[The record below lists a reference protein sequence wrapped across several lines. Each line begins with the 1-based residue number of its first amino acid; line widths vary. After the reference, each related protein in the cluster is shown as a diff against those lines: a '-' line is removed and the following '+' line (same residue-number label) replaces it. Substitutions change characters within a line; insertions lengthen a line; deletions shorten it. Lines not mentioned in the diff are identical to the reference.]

1 MLRSTRLRATA
12 VALGLA
18 AAFSVQS
25 ARPVSPDHHEF
36 EAAIHAPYAADKSA
50 AREFTLYFSWMD
62 AKDPSTVA
70 WKVELLSQ
78 DGSRALRTWHGEERL
93 FQKQIEAVLPFDGR
107 DGNQRA
113 LTDGFYKV
121 RLTATAGDPTAHRA
135 RGGSLAK
142 RVDAALIEDGHE
154 VHVQE
159 WDIRVGAMPKVAMPE
174 FRALPT
180 ANSPKSQAATASLP
194 YTVYF
199 GNLHGQ
205 SNDSDGGGAIPGCTS
220 SQSAQSG
227 AFGPADAFNYARGR
241 GLDFLLESE
250 HNHYFDG
257 SSSTNTSASPT
268 TAINRYAAG
277 RTAMATSNT
286 NNPSFLALYGMEWGV
301 ISNGG
306 HLNIINGDKLAAWE
320 YNSSNQLLGDLFVA
334 KNDYATLYTTMKARG
349 WIGQFNHPSTSDSQF
364 KIGTT
369 VFGYHVDGDEVMV
382 GAEIMNTSAF
392 SSNTTE
398 TETSRSSYEGAFNK
412 LLENGFHVAPTTNQ
426 DNHCANWGAS
436 YTNRTGVLLPT
447 GTTLNEANFVAAM
460 KARRI
465 YATMDKNSQLIVT
478 ANGNLMGSR
487 FNNSGALNL
496 VANFANSAGRTV
508 SQVQWYEGVPQ
519 RGGTVTLL
527 ASTATHSFTPA
538 AGAHFYY
545 AKVTQDDG
553 KILWSAPV
561 WVTQGTGGGDTT
573 PPTVSAS
580 VTGTSGTITL
590 NATASDN
597 VGVSSVEFF
606 IDGVTRG
613 SDTTSPYSLSFNSTT
628 LTNGTHSLTA
638 RAVDA
643 AGNATTSSA
652 ASFSVNNTTPD
663 TTPPTVSAS
672 VTGTSGTITL
682 NATASDNV
690 GVSSV
695 EFFIDGVT
703 RGSDSTAPYS
713 LSFNSTTLTNGT
725 HSLTARAV
733 DAAGNA
739 TTSSAASFSVNNTT
753 PDTTPPTVS
762 ASVTGTSGTITL
774 NATASDNVGVTSVE
788 FFIDGVTRGSDT
800 TSPYSLSFNST
811 TLANGSHSLTA
822 RAVDAAGNATTSS
835 AASFSISNTTT
846 GTERIVNGGFESG
859 STSWTATSG
868 VITNDAS
875 FAAYAGS
882 WKAWLNGYGATH
894 TDSVYQSVAIPS
906 TATEATLKFYL
917 DVATDE
923 TTTTQAYDTLTVQ
936 VRNSSNAVLATL
948 ATYSNL
954 NAAGGYSLKS
964 FNLLAYKGQTVRVYF
979 LGVEGSQVATS
990 FVVDNVS
997 LITK

>member
-1 MLRSTRLRATA
+1 MLRSTRLRASTL
-12 VALGLA
+12 ALCLA

-25 ARPVSPDHHEF
+25 ARPISPDHHEF

-78 DGSRALRTWHGEERL
+78 DSGRVLRTWHGEERL

-113 LTDGFYKV
+113 LADGFYKV

-135 RGGSLAK
+135 RGGSLAR

-154 VHVQE
+154 VHVQQ

-180 ANSPKSQAATASLP
+180 AATPKSQAATASLP

-205 SNDSDGGGAIPGCTS
+205 SNDSDGGGNVATCSS

-227 AFGPADAFNYARGR
+227 QYGPADAFNYARGR

-257 SSSTNTSASPT
+257 SSGPNTSASPT

-286 NNPSFLALYGMEWGV
+286 NNPNFLALYGMEWGV

-334 KNDYATLYTTMKARG
+334 KNDYANLYTTMKARG
-349 WIGQFNHPSTSDSQF
+349 WVGQFNHPSTSDSQF

-369 VFGYHVDGDEVMV
+369 VFGYHADGDEVMV

-392 SSNTTE
+392 SANTTE
-398 TETSRSSYEGAFNK
+398 TETSRSSYEGAYNK

-460 KARRI
+460 KARRV

-496 VANFANSAGRTV
+496 VANFANSAGRSV

-538 AGAHFYY
+538 AGEHFYY
-545 AKVTQDDG
+545 AKLTQDDG

-597 VGVSSVEFF
+597 VGVASVEFF
-606 IDGVTRG
+606 IDGVSRG
-613 SDTTSPYSLSFNSTT
+613 SDTTSPYSLGFNSAT
-628 LTNGTHSLTA
+628 LTNGTHALTA

-643 AGNATTSSA
+643 AGNAATSAA
-652 ASFSVNNTTPD
+652 ASFPV
-663 TTPPTVSAS
+663 
-672 VTGTSGTITL
+672 
-682 NATASDNV
+682 
-690 GVSSV
+690 
-695 EFFIDGVT
+695 
-703 RGSDSTAPYS
+703 
-713 LSFNSTTLTNGT
+713 
-725 HSLTARAV
+725 
-733 DAAGNA
+733 
-739 TTSSAASFSVNNTT
+739 
-753 PDTTPPTVS
+753 
-762 ASVTGTSGTITL
+762 
-774 NATASDNVGVTSVE
+774 
-788 FFIDGVTRGSDT
+788 
-800 TSPYSLSFNST
+800 
-811 TLANGSHSLTA
+811 
-822 RAVDAAGNATTSS
+822 
-835 AASFSISNTTT
+835 SNTTT

-859 STSWTATSG
+859 SSSWTATSG

-964 FNLLAYKGQTVRVYF
+964 FNLLAYKGQTIRVYF

>member
-1 MLRSTRLRATA
+1 MLRSTRLRASTL
-12 VALGLA
+12 ALCLA

-25 ARPVSPDHHEF
+25 ARPISPDHHEF

-78 DGSRALRTWHGEERL
+78 DSGRVLRTWHGEERL

-113 LTDGFYKV
+113 LADGFYKV

-135 RGGSLAK
+135 RGGSLAR

-154 VHVQE
+154 VHVQQ

-180 ANSPKSQAATASLP
+180 AATPKSQAATASLP

-205 SNDSDGGGAIPGCTS
+205 SNDSDGGGHVATCSS

-227 AFGPADAFNYARGR
+227 QYGPADAFNYARGR

-257 SSSTNTSASPT
+257 SSGTNTSASPS

-277 RTAMATSNT
+277 RTAMATSNA
-286 NNPSFLALYGMEWGV
+286 NNPNFLALYGMEWGV

-334 KNDYATLYTTMKARG
+334 KNDYANLYTTMKARG
-349 WIGQFNHPSTSDSQF
+349 WVGQFNHPSTSDSQF

-369 VFGYHVDGDEVMV
+369 VFGYHADGDEVMV

-392 SSNTTE
+392 SANTTE
-398 TETSRSSYEGAFNK
+398 TETSRSSYEGAYNK

-460 KARRI
+460 KARRV

-496 VANFANSAGRTV
+496 VANFANSAGRSV

-538 AGAHFYY
+538 AGEHFYY
-545 AKVTQDDG
+545 AKLTQDDG

-597 VGVSSVEFF
+597 VGVASVEFF
-606 IDGVTRG
+606 IDGVSRG
-613 SDTTSPYSLSFNSTT
+613 SDTTSPYSLGFNSTT
-628 LTNGTHSLTA
+628 LTNGTHALTA

-643 AGNATTSSA
+643 AGNAATSAA
-652 ASFSVNNTTPD
+652 ASFPV
-663 TTPPTVSAS
+663 
-672 VTGTSGTITL
+672 
-682 NATASDNV
+682 
-690 GVSSV
+690 
-695 EFFIDGVT
+695 
-703 RGSDSTAPYS
+703 
-713 LSFNSTTLTNGT
+713 
-725 HSLTARAV
+725 
-733 DAAGNA
+733 
-739 TTSSAASFSVNNTT
+739 
-753 PDTTPPTVS
+753 
-762 ASVTGTSGTITL
+762 
-774 NATASDNVGVTSVE
+774 
-788 FFIDGVTRGSDT
+788 
-800 TSPYSLSFNST
+800 
-811 TLANGSHSLTA
+811 
-822 RAVDAAGNATTSS
+822 
-835 AASFSISNTTT
+835 SNTTT

-859 STSWTATSG
+859 SSSWTATSG

-964 FNLLAYKGQTVRVYF
+964 FNLLAYKGQTIRVYF

>member
-1 MLRSTRLRATA
+1 MLRSTRLRASTL
-12 VALGLA
+12 ALCLA

-25 ARPVSPDHHEF
+25 ARPISPDHHEF

-78 DGSRALRTWHGEERL
+78 DSGRVLRTWHGEERL

-113 LTDGFYKV
+113 LADGFYKV

-135 RGGSLAK
+135 RGGSLAR

-154 VHVQE
+154 VHVQQ

-180 ANSPKSQAATASLP
+180 AATPKSQAATASLP

-205 SNDSDGGGAIPGCTS
+205 SNDSDGGGNVATCSS

-227 AFGPADAFNYARGR
+227 QYGPADAFNYARGR

-257 SSSTNTSASPT
+257 SSGTNTSASPS

-277 RTAMATSNT
+277 RTAMATSNA
-286 NNPSFLALYGMEWGV
+286 NNPNFLALYGMEWGV

-334 KNDYATLYTTMKARG
+334 KNDYANLYTTMKARG
-349 WIGQFNHPSTSDSQF
+349 WVGQFNHPSTSDSQF

-369 VFGYHVDGDEVMV
+369 VFGYHADGDEVMV

-392 SSNTTE
+392 SANTTE
-398 TETSRSSYEGAFNK
+398 TETSRSSYEGAYNK

-460 KARRI
+460 KARRV

-496 VANFANSAGRTV
+496 VANFANSAGRSV

-538 AGAHFYY
+538 AGEHFYY
-545 AKVTQDDG
+545 AKLTQDDG

-597 VGVSSVEFF
+597 VGVASVEFF
-606 IDGVTRG
+606 IDGVSRG
-613 SDTTSPYSLSFNSTT
+613 SDTTSPYSLGFNSTT
-628 LTNGTHSLTA
+628 LTNGTHALTA

-643 AGNATTSSA
+643 AGNAATSAA
-652 ASFSVNNTTPD
+652 ASFPV
-663 TTPPTVSAS
+663 
-672 VTGTSGTITL
+672 
-682 NATASDNV
+682 
-690 GVSSV
+690 
-695 EFFIDGVT
+695 
-703 RGSDSTAPYS
+703 
-713 LSFNSTTLTNGT
+713 
-725 HSLTARAV
+725 
-733 DAAGNA
+733 
-739 TTSSAASFSVNNTT
+739 
-753 PDTTPPTVS
+753 
-762 ASVTGTSGTITL
+762 
-774 NATASDNVGVTSVE
+774 
-788 FFIDGVTRGSDT
+788 
-800 TSPYSLSFNST
+800 
-811 TLANGSHSLTA
+811 
-822 RAVDAAGNATTSS
+822 
-835 AASFSISNTTT
+835 SNTTT

-859 STSWTATSG
+859 SSSWTATSG

-964 FNLLAYKGQTVRVYF
+964 FNLLAYKGQTIRVYF

>member
-25 ARPVSPDHHEF
+25 ARPISPDHHEF
-36 EAAIHAPYAADKSA
+36 EAAIHAPYAAGASA
-50 AREFTLYFSWMD
+50 TREFTLYFSWID

-78 DGSRALRTWHGEERL
+78 DGSRVLRQWHGEDRL
-93 FQKQIEAVLPFDGR
+93 FQKQIETVLPFDGR
-107 DGNQRA
+107 DGNKRA
-113 LTDGFYKV
+113 LADGFYKV

-142 RVDAALIEDGHE
+142 RVDAALIDDGHDT
-154 VHVQE
+154 HVQE

-174 FRALPT
+174 FNALPT
-180 ANSPKSQAATASLP
+180 ASTPKSQAATASLP

-205 SNDSDGGGAIPGCTS
+205 SNDSDGGGNVATCSS
-220 SQSAQSG
+220 SQAAQSG
-227 AFGPADAFNYARGR
+227 QYGPADAFNYARGR

-257 SSSTNTSASPT
+257 SSSTNTSASPS

-277 RTAMATSNT
+277 RTAMATSNA
-286 NNPSFLALYGMEWGV
+286 NYPNFLALYGMEWGV

-306 HLNIINGDKLAAWE
+306 HLNVINGDKLAAWE
-320 YNSSNQLLGDLFVA
+320 YNSSNQLLGDVFVA
-334 KNDYATLYTTMKARG
+334 KNDYASLYATMKARG
-349 WIGQFNHPSTSDSQF
+349 WVGQFNHPSTSDQF
-364 KIGTT
+364 KVGGT
-369 VFGYHVDGDEVMV
+369 VMGYHVDGDDVMV

-398 TETSRSSYEGAFNK
+398 TETSRSVYEGAFNK
-412 LLENGFHVAPTTNQ
+412 LLENGFHVVPTTNQ

-460 KARRI
+460 KARRV

-487 FNNSGALNL
+487 FNNNGALNL

-508 SQVQWYEGVPQ
+508 SQVQWYRGVPK
-519 RGGTVTLL
+519 RGGAVTLL
-527 ASTATHSFTPA
+527 ASTATYSFTPA
-538 AGAHFYY
+538 SGEHFFY

-573 PPTVSAS
+573 A
-580 VTGTSGTITL
+580 
-590 NATASDN
+590 
-597 VGVSSVEFF
+597 
-606 IDGVTRG
+606 
-613 SDTTSPYSLSFNSTT
+613 
-628 LTNGTHSLTA
+628 
-638 RAVDA
+638 
-643 AGNATTSSA
+643 
-652 ASFSVNNTTPD
+652 
-663 TTPPTVSAS
+663 
-672 VTGTSGTITL
+672 
-682 NATASDNV
+682 
-690 GVSSV
+690 
-695 EFFIDGVT
+695 
-703 RGSDSTAPYS
+703 
-713 LSFNSTTLTNGT
+713 
-725 HSLTARAV
+725 
-733 DAAGNA
+733 
-739 TTSSAASFSVNNTT
+739 
-753 PDTTPPTVS
+753 PTVS

-788 FFIDGVTRGSDT
+788 FFIDGVSRGSDT
-800 TSPYSLSFNST
+800 SSPYSLGFNST
-811 TLANGSHSLTA
+811 TLTNGTHALTA

-835 AASFSISNTTT
+835 AASFSVSNTTADTTPPTVSASVSGTSGTITLNATASDNVGVTSVEFFIDGVSRGSDTSAPYSLGFNSTTLTNGTHSLTARARDAAGNSTTSSAASFSVSNATT

-859 STSWTATSG
+859 SSSWTATSG
-868 VITNDAS
+868 VITNDSS

-882 WKAWLNGYGATH
+882 WKAWMNGYGATH
-894 TDSVYQSVAIPS
+894 TDSAYQSVTIPS

-923 TTTTQAYDTLTVQ
+923 TTTTQAYDTLKVQ
-936 VRNSSNAVLATL
+936 VRNSSNAVLTTL

>member
-1 MLRSTRLRATA
+1 MLRSTRLRASTL
-12 VALGLA
+12 ALCLA

-25 ARPVSPDHHEF
+25 ARPISPDHHEF

-78 DGSRALRTWHGEERL
+78 DSGRVLRTWHGEERL

-113 LTDGFYKV
+113 LADGFYKV

-135 RGGSLAK
+135 RGGSLAR

-154 VHVQE
+154 VHVQQ

-180 ANSPKSQAATASLP
+180 AATPKSQAATASLP

-205 SNDSDGGGAIPGCTS
+205 SNDSDGGGNVATCSS

-227 AFGPADAFNYARGR
+227 QYGPADAFNYARGR

-257 SSSTNTSASPT
+257 SSGTNTSASPS

-277 RTAMATSNT
+277 RTAMATSNA
-286 NNPSFLALYGMEWGV
+286 NNPNFLALYGMEWGV

-334 KNDYATLYTTMKARG
+334 KNDYANLYTTMKARG
-349 WIGQFNHPSTSDSQF
+349 WVGQFNHPSTSDSQF

-369 VFGYHVDGDEVMV
+369 VFGYHADGDEVMV

-392 SSNTTE
+392 SANTTE
-398 TETSRSSYEGAFNK
+398 TETSRSSYEGAYNK

-460 KARRI
+460 KARRV

-496 VANFANSAGRTV
+496 VANFANSAGRSV

-538 AGAHFYY
+538 AGEHFYY
-545 AKVTQDDG
+545 AKLTQDDG

-597 VGVSSVEFF
+597 VGVASVEFF
-606 IDGVTRG
+606 IDGVSRG
-613 SDTTSPYSLSFNSTT
+613 SDTTSPYSLGFNSAT
-628 LTNGTHSLTA
+628 LTNGTHALTA

-643 AGNATTSSA
+643 AGNAATSAA
-652 ASFSVNNTTPD
+652 ASFPV
-663 TTPPTVSAS
+663 
-672 VTGTSGTITL
+672 
-682 NATASDNV
+682 
-690 GVSSV
+690 
-695 EFFIDGVT
+695 
-703 RGSDSTAPYS
+703 
-713 LSFNSTTLTNGT
+713 
-725 HSLTARAV
+725 
-733 DAAGNA
+733 
-739 TTSSAASFSVNNTT
+739 
-753 PDTTPPTVS
+753 
-762 ASVTGTSGTITL
+762 
-774 NATASDNVGVTSVE
+774 
-788 FFIDGVTRGSDT
+788 
-800 TSPYSLSFNST
+800 
-811 TLANGSHSLTA
+811 
-822 RAVDAAGNATTSS
+822 
-835 AASFSISNTTT
+835 SNTTT

-859 STSWTATSG
+859 SSSWTATSG

-964 FNLLAYKGQTVRVYF
+964 FNLLAYKGQTIRVYF

>member
-1 MLRSTRLRATA
+1 MLRSTRLRASTL
-12 VALGLA
+12 ALCLA

-25 ARPVSPDHHEF
+25 ARPISPDHHEF

-78 DGSRALRTWHGEERL
+78 DSGRVLRTWHGEERL

-113 LTDGFYKV
+113 LADGFYKV

-135 RGGSLAK
+135 RGGSLAR

-154 VHVQE
+154 VHVQQ

-174 FRALPT
+174 FRALPPAAT
-180 ANSPKSQAATASLP
+180 PKSQAATASLP

-205 SNDSDGGGAIPGCTS
+205 SNDSDGGGNVATCSS

-227 AFGPADAFNYARGR
+227 QYGPADAFNYARGR

-257 SSSTNTSASPT
+257 SSGTNTSASPS

-277 RTAMATSNT
+277 RTAMATSNA
-286 NNPSFLALYGMEWGV
+286 NNPNFLALYGMEWGV

-334 KNDYATLYTTMKARG
+334 KNDYANLYTTMKARG
-349 WIGQFNHPSTSDSQF
+349 WVGQFNHPSTSDSQF

-369 VFGYHVDGDEVMV
+369 VFGYHADGDEVMV
-382 GAEIMNTSAF
+382 GAEIMTTSAF
-392 SSNTTE
+392 SANTTE
-398 TETSRSSYEGAFNK
+398 TETSRSSYEGAYNK

-460 KARRI
+460 KARRV

-496 VANFANSAGRTV
+496 VANFANSAGRSV

-538 AGAHFYY
+538 AGEHFYY
-545 AKVTQDDG
+545 AKLTQDDG

-597 VGVSSVEFF
+597 VGVASVEFF
-606 IDGVTRG
+606 IDGVSRG
-613 SDTTSPYSLSFNSTT
+613 SDTTSPYSLGFNSAT
-628 LTNGTHSLTA
+628 LTNGTHALTA

-643 AGNATTSSA
+643 AGNAATSAA
-652 ASFSVNNTTPD
+652 ASFPV
-663 TTPPTVSAS
+663 
-672 VTGTSGTITL
+672 
-682 NATASDNV
+682 
-690 GVSSV
+690 
-695 EFFIDGVT
+695 
-703 RGSDSTAPYS
+703 
-713 LSFNSTTLTNGT
+713 
-725 HSLTARAV
+725 
-733 DAAGNA
+733 
-739 TTSSAASFSVNNTT
+739 
-753 PDTTPPTVS
+753 
-762 ASVTGTSGTITL
+762 
-774 NATASDNVGVTSVE
+774 
-788 FFIDGVTRGSDT
+788 
-800 TSPYSLSFNST
+800 
-811 TLANGSHSLTA
+811 
-822 RAVDAAGNATTSS
+822 
-835 AASFSISNTTT
+835 SNTTT

-859 STSWTATSG
+859 SSSWTATSG

-964 FNLLAYKGQTVRVYF
+964 FNLLAYKGQTIRVYF